1 MVLNEFFALVFAVSQ
16 ASQVSHVPELPS
28 GGQESK
34 TPPSVR
40 AEQVQEHFM
49 RLNVC
54 ESMGLDDM
62 YPRVLT
68 ELVDV
73 VAELLS
79 ITFEKLWLSG
89 EVLGD
94 WKKRTIIAIFKKAE
108 TEDLGN

>member
-1 MVLNEFFALVFAVSQ
+1 MYKSMKTNDMHSRILK
-16 ASQVSHVPELPS
+16 ELS
-28 GGQESK
+28 
-34 TPPSVR
+34 
-40 AEQVQEHFM
+40 
-49 RLNVC
+49 
-54 ESMGLDDM
+54 
-62 YPRVLT
+62 
-68 ELVDV
+68 DV